1 MRRWLLA
8 AALILHSLT
17 GAGAEPVRIGLV
29 LTMSGPSAALGQHVR
44 DGFHLGLKLGGGRLG
59 PSEAEIELVD
69 DERSAARAGQAAEAM
84 AKAKSPAFIVGPLFS
99 ELIAP
104 VLKAATPAGTIVLSP
119 HAGPALLAGK
129 RCQPNFFS
137 LAPQDDQAIEVLTKF
152 AEERNLRRAIIV
164 STAGEEAEIAATA
177 FRRTFKGEVAD
188 RLLIDV
194 AASDFSDALNRID
207 ILKPQAL
214 FLHVSGAAGARFIAE
229 LHRSGAGSGP
239 VLLGSF
245 GFDQADVAFQ
255 GDAVIGAYSGGDWAQ
270 GVPGA
275 ASAAFVAAFEAE
287 YGYAPGAAAMRGFDA
302 ARLISKA
309 LEATSGKTTDRTAL
323 ADAIRQADIESSRGK
338 FIFGNN
344 NFPIQDLYL
353 TRVEKH
359 TDGKNRVTAVRQVFA
374 QYGDHYAAECPQK

>member
-1 MRRWLLA
+1 LLW
-8 AALILHSLT
+8 
-17 GAGAEPVRIGLV
+17 
-29 LTMSGPSAALGQHVR
+29 
-44 DGFHLGLKLGGGRLG
+44 
-59 PSEAEIELVD
+59 
-69 DERSAARAGQAAEAM
+69 
-84 AKAKSPAFIVGPLFS
+84 
-99 ELIAP
+99 
-104 VLKAATPAGTIVLSP
+104 
-119 HAGPALLAGK
+119 
-129 RCQPNFFS
+129 
-137 LAPQDDQAIEVLTKF
+137 
-152 AEERNLRRAIIV
+152 
-164 STAGEEAEIAATA
+164 
-177 FRRTFKGEVAD
+177 
-188 RLLIDV
+188 
-194 AASDFSDALNRID
+194 
-207 ILKPQAL
+207 
-214 FLHVSGAAGARFIAE
+214 
-229 LHRSGAGSGP
+229 
-239 VLLGSF
+239 
-245 GFDQADVAFQ
+245 
-255 GDAVIGAYSGGDWAQ
+255 AYSGGDWAQ